1 MAEEKL
7 RSPKITKLD
16 WGQIEVEGFGAFK
29 DVKLYP
35 GGARRWKWTE
45 TGTEHSPG
53 VQFAD
58 VEELLEHGAEVVV
71 LSLGVYGR
79 LKVQDATLTKLAEKG
94 ITAHVLKT
102 KEAKELYNQ
111 LCEGNA
117 VGGLFHTTC

>member
-7 RSPKITKLD
+7 RSPKITNLD
-16 WGQIEVEGFGAFK
+16 WGQIEVEGFGEFK

-79 LKVQDATLTKLAEKG
+79 LKVQDATLKELAERG

-102 KEAKELYNQ
+102 KEAMRLYNQ
-111 LCEGNA
+111 LCEDNP